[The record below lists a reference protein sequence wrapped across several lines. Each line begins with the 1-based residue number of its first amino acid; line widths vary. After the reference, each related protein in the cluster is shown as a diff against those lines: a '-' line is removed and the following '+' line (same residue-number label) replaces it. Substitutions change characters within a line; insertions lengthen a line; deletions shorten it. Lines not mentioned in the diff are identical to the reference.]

1 MKASTFFSR
10 EQQDAIIRAI
20 GEAEHATSG
29 EIRVHIETSCKTS
42 VMDEAAWLFRKLGMD
57 KTADRNGVLIYLAV
71 RERRFAII
79 GDTGINAVVPPGF
92 WDNIRNHMQ
101 SRFSENLFAEGL
113 TEGIIMAGEQLR
125 EHFPHMIDDINEI
138 TDTISFDINEP
149 GV

>member
-10 EQQDAIIRAI
+10 EQQDAITRAI

-42 VMDEAAWLFRKLGMD
+42 VMDEAAWLFRNLGMD